1 MYKSFILAILLFS
14 ILSSCSLKN
23 PLSKKVDLTY
33 LDCPKSLIL
42 APGKSLSLENINIS
56 LSKDYSINCYFTE
69 DNIDEVIFDF
79 NYELNI
85 DVNNT
90 ELKKTNT
97 DFWIFVT
104 NKEES
109 EKILESSFTKSLD
122 LSQSIQENNQLS
134 LSFKDSVKL
143 KRYEYDQG
151 IKIFLSLN

>member
-69 DNIDEVIFDF
+69 ENIDEVIFDF

-90 ELKKTNT
+90 EFKKINA

-122 LSQSIQENNQLS
+122 LSQAIQENNQLS